1 MALLE
6 IQSVSKS
13 FGGLKAVS
21 DFDLKIDPGEIVGL
35 VGPNGAGKS
44 TIFNLIT
51 GVYPAD
57 SGDIIFDG
65 KSIINHKP
73 HEICHKRIGRCY
85 QVVKPFGDMSV
96 LDNVIVGAFCLVESP
111 DEAKQRAMEVLD
123 FVKLEPK
130 KEILAKNLT
139 IADKK
144 RLEVARSLATE
155 PKLLLLD
162 EVMAGLNPKET
173 EEAIALIREIRDHGV
188 TLFIIEHV
196 MRVIMTLPDRISI
209 IHYGK
214 KIAEGLPSVV
224 AKDESVIKAYL
235 GETYDFAAT
244 R

>member
-6 IQSVSKS
+6 IQGVNKS
-13 FGGLKAVS
+13 FGGLKAVV
-21 DFDLKIDPGEIVGL
+21 DFDLTIDEGEIVGL

-44 TIFNLIT
+44 TLFNLIT
-51 GVYPAD
+51 GVYPPD
-57 SGDIIFDG
+57 SGEIMFDG
-65 KSIINHKP
+65 ENISRHKP
-73 HEICHKRIGRCY
+73 HQICRKRIGRCF
-85 QVVKPFGDMSV
+85 QVVKPFADMTV
-96 LDNVIVGAFCLVESP
+96 LENAMVGAFSLAESP
-111 DEAKQRAMEVLD
+111 DEAKQKASEVLE
-123 FVKLEPK
+123 FVSLDHK
-130 KEILAKNLT
+130 KDTLSKNLT

-144 RLEVARSLATE
+144 RLEVARALATD

-173 EEAIALIREIRDHGV
+173 EEAIGLIREIQHKNV

-209 IHYGK
+209 IHYGR

-224 AKDESVIKAYL
+224 AKDEKVIKAYL

-244 R
+244 Q